1 MAIER
6 QRRRSSQ
13 SVTIRDVAAHVGVS
27 PMTVSRVINRE
38 NNVKSETREMVHA
51 AIRALN
57 YAPSPAARSLAGSRP
72 CRIGLLYDNP
82 STGYL
87 SELLLGTLDESSRTG
102 AQVLVERCGDSE
114 MAAAALGKLL
124 KTGIDGLILTPPLC
138 ESERVLAEV
147 RQAGVVAVAVATG
160 HASSYMATVRI
171 DNEAAARD
179 LTEYLLSLG
188 HRRFGCIK
196 GHPGDIG
203 SQQRLTGFLGALAE
217 AGIGADTVR
226 LEQGYYTYRSGMQ
239 AAQRLLAEEPYPTA
253 IFAAN
258 DDMAAAA
265 VSLAHR
271 MGFEVPQDLS
281 IAGFDDTPVAA
292 SVWPALTTIHQP
304 VAAMARAAVD
314 LVLEE
319 VHRQRQG
326 TGTPRQLLH
335 PHTLIVRES
344 TGVAPPPD
352 GSPDGIGSRDG
363 GAAPEDAGPH

>member
-1 MAIER
+1 MATER
-6 QRRRSSQ
+6 HRRRSNQ

-38 NNVKSETREMVHA
+38 SNVKPETRELVHA

-57 YAPSPAARSLAGSRP
+57 YAPSPAARSLAGSVP

-87 SELLLGTLDESSRTG
+87 SELLLGALDESSRTG
-102 AQVLVERCGDSE
+102 AQVLVERCGASE
-114 MAAAALGKLL
+114 MAATALGKLL
-124 KTGIDGLILTPPLC
+124 KAGIDGLILTPPLG
-138 ESERVLAEV
+138 ESAHVLAEV
-147 RQAGVVAVAVATG
+147 QQAGVVAVVVAS
-160 HASSYMATVRI
+160 ADVSARMATIRI

-188 HRRFGCIK
+188 HRRFGFIQ
-196 GHPGDIG
+196 GHPHHEV
-203 SQQRLTGFLGALAE
+203 SQQRLQGFLTALAA
-217 AGIGADTVR
+217 AGIAADSVR
-226 LEQGYYTYRSGMQ
+226 LEQGYFTYRSGLE
-239 AAQRLLAEEPYPTA
+239 AAERLLADEPSPTA

-271 MGFEVPQDLS
+271 LGFRVPEDLS
-281 IAGFDDTPVAA
+281 IAGFDDTPIAA

-319 VHRQRQG
+319 VRRRRDG
-326 TGTPRQLLH
+326 TGAPRQLLH

-344 TGVAPPPD
+344 TGPPPE
-352 GSPDGIGSRDG
+352 
-363 GAAPEDAGPH
+363 AASG

>member
-6 QRRRSSQ
+6 QRRKSSQ

-38 NNVKSETREMVHA
+38 SNVKPETRELVHA
-51 AIRALN
+51 AMRELN
-57 YAPSPAARSLAGSRP
+57 YAPSPAARSLAGSIP

-87 SELLLGTLDESSRTG
+87 GELLLGALDESSRTG
-102 AQVLVERCGDSE
+102 AQILVERCGESE
-114 MAAAALGKLL
+114 LAAAALGKLL

-138 ESERVLAEV
+138 EAERVLAEV
-147 RQAGVVAVAVATG
+147 QQLGVVAVLVAVG
-160 HASSYMATVRI
+160 HASERMATVRI
-171 DNEAAARD
+171 DEQAAARD

-188 HRRFGCIK
+188 HRRFGFIK
-196 GHPGDIG
+196 GHPNHAA
-203 SQQRLTGFLGALAE
+203 SQLRLQGFLAALSS
-217 AGIGADTVR
+217 AGIEADAVR
-226 LEQGYYTYRSGMQ
+226 LQQGYFTYRSGLE
-239 AAQRLLAEEPYPTA
+239 AAERLLADEPYPTA
-253 IFAAN
+253 IFAGN

-271 MGFEVPQDLS
+271 IGFEVPEDLS
-281 IAGFDDTPVAA
+281 IVGFDDTPIAA
-292 SVWPALTTIHQP
+292 NVWPALTTVNQP

-319 VHRQRQG
+319 VRRQRDG
-326 TGTPRQLLH
+326 TGAPRQLLH

-344 TGVAPPPD
+344 TGPAPAE
-352 GSPDGIGSRDG
+352 
-363 GAAPEDAGPH
+363 AAAD

>member
-6 QRRRSSQ
+6 QRRRSNQ
-13 SVTIRDVAAHVGVS
+13 GVTIRDVAAHVGVS

-38 NNVKSETREMVHA
+38 SNVKPETRELVHA
-51 AIRALN
+51 AIRTLN
-57 YAPSPAARSLAGSRP
+57 YAPSPAARSLAGSLP
-72 CRIGLLYDNP
+72 CRIGMLYDNP

-87 SELLLGTLDESSRTG
+87 SELLLGALDESSRTG
-102 AQVLVERCGDSE
+102 AQVLVERCGESE

-147 RQAGVVAVAVATG
+147 QQAGVVAVAVAPG
-160 HASSYMATVRI
+160 HASERIATVRI

-196 GHPGDIG
+196 GHPNHTG
-203 SQQRLTGFLGALAE
+203 SQLRLQGFLAALAA
-217 AGIGADTVR
+217 AGIAADSVR
-226 LEQGYYTYRSGMQ
+226 LEQGYFSYRSGLE
-239 AAQRLLAEEPYPTA
+239 AAERLLSDEPYPTA

-271 MGFEVPQDLS
+271 IGFEVPEDLS
-281 IAGFDDTPVAA
+281 IAGFDDTPIAA

-319 VHRQRQG
+319 VHRQRDG
-326 TGTPRQLLH
+326 TGAPRQLLH

-344 TGVAPPPD
+344 TALAPAPPA
-352 GSPDGIGSRDG
+352 
-363 GAAPEDAGPH
+363 GAAA

>member
-1 MAIER
+1 MTIER
-6 QRRRSSQ
+6 QRRRSNQ

-38 NNVKSETREMVHA
+38 SNVKPETRELVHA

-57 YAPSPAARSLAGSRP
+57 YAPSPAARSLAGSVP

-87 SELLLGTLDESSRTG
+87 SELLLGALDESSRTG
-102 AQVLVERCGDSE
+102 AQVLVERCGESE
-114 MAAAALGKLL
+114 LAAVALGKLIRA
-124 KTGIDGLILTPPLC
+124 GVDALILTPPLC
-138 ESERVLAEV
+138 ESERVLDEV
-147 RQAGVVAVAVATG
+147 QRTGVAAVAVAPG
-160 HASSYMATVRI
+160 HASDRLATIRI
-171 DNEAAARD
+171 DNQAAARD

-188 HRRFGCIK
+188 HRRFGCIN
-196 GHPGDIG
+196 GHPNHAV
-203 SQQRLTGFLGALAE
+203 SQQRLQGFLAALAA
-217 AGIGADTVR
+217 AGIAPDNVR
-226 LEQGYYTYRSGMQ
+226 VEQGYFTYRSGLE
-239 AAQRLLAEEPYPTA
+239 AAQRLLADDPYPTA

-271 MGFEVPQDLS
+271 LGFEVPADLS
-281 IAGFDDTPVAA
+281 IAGFDDTPIAA

-319 VHRQRQG
+319 VRRQRDG
-326 TGTPRQLLH
+326 TGAPRQLLH

-344 TGVAPPPD
+344 TGPAA
-352 GSPDGIGSRDG
+352 SEAAG
-363 GAAPEDAGPH
+363 G

>member
-1 MAIER
+1 MARQR
-6 QRRRSSQ
+6 QRRRSNQ

-38 NNVKSETREMVHA
+38 SNVKPETRELVHA

-57 YAPSPAARSLAGSRP
+57 YAPSPAARSLAGSVP

-87 SELLLGTLDESSRTG
+87 GELLLGALDESSRTG
-102 AQVLVERCGDSE
+102 AQVLVERCGESE

-124 KTGIDGLILTPPLC
+124 KAGIDGLILTPPLC

-147 RQAGVVAVAVATG
+147 QHAGVVAVAVASG
-160 HASSYMATVRI
+160 HDSDRMASIRI
-171 DNEAAARD
+171 DNAAAARD

-188 HRRFGCIK
+188 HRRFGFIK
-196 GHPGDIG
+196 GHPSHAV
-203 SQQRLTGFLGALAE
+203 SQQRLQGFLAALAG
-217 AGIGADTVR
+217 AGIAPDSVR
-226 LEQGYYTYRSGMQ
+226 LEQGYFTYRSGLE
-239 AAQRLLAEEPYPTA
+239 AAERLLADEPYPTA

-271 MGFEVPQDLS
+271 SGFEVPQDLS
-281 IAGFDDTPVAA
+281 IAGFDDTPIAA

-314 LVLEE
+314 LLLEE
-319 VHRQRQG
+319 VCRHRDG
-326 TGTPRQLLH
+326 TGAPRQLLH

-344 TGVAPPPD
+344 TGSAPPEAVC
-352 GSPDGIGSRDG
+352 G
-363 GAAPEDAGPH
+363 

>member
-1 MAIER
+1 MATER
-6 QRRRSSQ
+6 QRRRSNQ
-13 SVTIRDVAAHVGVS
+13 SVTIREVAAHVGVS

-38 NNVKSETREMVHA
+38 SNVKPETRELVHA

-57 YAPSPAARSLAGSRP
+57 YAPSPAARSLAGSVP

-87 SELLLGTLDESSRTG
+87 GELLLGALDESSRTG
-102 AQVLVERCGDSE
+102 AQVLVERCGESE
-114 MAAAALGKLL
+114 MAAASLAKLL
-124 KTGIDGLILTPPLC
+124 KAGIDALILTPPLC

-147 RQAGVVAVAVATG
+147 QQAGVIAVAVAPG
-160 HASSYMATVRI
+160 HASAHLATVRI

-188 HRRFGCIK
+188 HRRFGFIN
-196 GHPGDIG
+196 GHPNHTV
-203 SQQRLTGFLGALAE
+203 SRQRLQGCLAALAD
-217 AGIGADTVR
+217 AGIAPESVR
-226 LEQGYYTYRSGMQ
+226 LEQGYFTYRSGLE
-239 AAQRLLAEEPYPTA
+239 AAERLLADEPYPTA

-271 MGFEVPQDLS
+271 IGFEVPEDLS
-281 IAGFDDTPVAA
+281 IAGFDDTPIAA

-319 VHRQRQG
+319 VRRHRDG
-326 TGTPRQLLH
+326 TGAPRQLLH

-344 TGVAPPPD
+344 TG
-352 GSPDGIGSRDG
+352 
-363 GAAPEDAGPH
+363 AAPSAVLCG

>member
-6 QRRRSSQ
+6 QRRRSNQ

-38 NNVKSETREMVHA
+38 SNVRPATRELVHA
-51 AIRALN
+51 AIRTLN
-57 YAPSPAARSLAGSRP
+57 YAPSPAARSLAGSVP

-87 SELLLGTLDESSRTG
+87 SDLLLGALDESNRTG
-102 AQVLVERCGDSE
+102 AQVLVERCGSSE

-147 RQAGVVAVAVATG
+147 QQVGVVAVAVASG
-160 HASSYMATVRI
+160 HASERIATVRF

-179 LTEYLLSLG
+179 LTEYLLALG
-188 HRRFGCIK
+188 HRRFGYIK
-196 GHPGDIG
+196 GHPNHAG
-203 SQQRLTGFLGALAE
+203 SQLRLQGFLGALAA
-217 AGIGADTVR
+217 AGIDPDGVR
-226 LEQGYYTYRSGMQ
+226 QQQGYFSYRSGLE
-239 AAQRLLAEEPYPTA
+239 AAERLLADEPYPTA

-271 MGFEVPQDLS
+271 IGFEVPEDLS
-281 IAGFDDTPVAA
+281 IAGFDDTPIAA
-292 SVWPALTTIHQP
+292 SIWPALTTIHQP
-304 VAAMARAAVD
+304 VAAMARAAVN

-319 VHRQRQG
+319 VQRQREG
-326 TGTPRQLLH
+326 TGAPRQLLH

-344 TGVAPPPD
+344 TGPAPVTP
-352 GSPDGIGSRDG
+352 GSG
-363 GAAPEDAGPH
+363 

>member
-38 NNVKSETREMVHA
+38 SNVKSETREMVHA

-57 YAPSPAARSLAGSRP
+57 YAPSPAARSLAGSVP

-114 MAAAALGKLL
+114 MAEAALGKLL
-124 KTGIDGLILTPPLC
+124 KTGIDGLILTTPLC

-147 RQAGVVAVAVATG
+147 QHAGVVAVAVAPG
-160 HASSYMATVRI
+160 LASERLATVRI

-179 LTEYLLSLG
+179 LAEYLLSLG

-196 GHPGDIG
+196 GHPSDAGG
-203 SQQRLTGFLGALAE
+203 QQRLDGFLGALAK
-217 AGIGADTVR
+217 AGIEADTVR
-226 LEQGYYTYRSGMQ
+226 IEQGYYTYRSGLA

-319 VHRQRQG
+319 VHRARQG
-326 TGTPRQLLH
+326 TGAPRQLLH

-344 TGVAPPPD
+344 TSVAPRPNGNGTAIGTPAPD
-352 GSPDGIGSRDG
+352 DR
-363 GAAPEDAGPH
+363 H

>member
-1 MAIER
+1 MTMER
-6 QRRRSSQ
+6 QRRRPNQ

-38 NNVKSETREMVHA
+38 SNVKPETREMVYA

-57 YAPSPAARSLAGSRP
+57 YAPSPAARRLAGSVP

-87 SELLLGTLDESSRTG
+87 SELLLGALDESSRTG
-102 AQVLVERCGDSE
+102 AQVLVERCGESE

-124 KTGIDGLILTPPLC
+124 KAGIDALILTPPLC

-147 RQAGVVAVAVATG
+147 RQAGVVAVAVAPG
-160 HASSYMATVRI
+160 HPSQGIATIRI

-188 HRRFGCIK
+188 HRRFGFII
-196 GHPGDIG
+196 GHPDHTV
-203 SQQRLTGFLGALAE
+203 SQQRLQGCLAALA
-217 AGIGADTVR
+217 AGGIAPDSLR
-226 LEQGYYTYRSGMQ
+226 LEQGYFTYRSGLE
-239 AAQRLLAEEPYPTA
+239 AAERLLADEPYPTA

-258 DDMAAAA
+258 DDLAAAA

-271 MGFEVPQDLS
+271 LGFEVPGDLS
-281 IAGFDDTPVAA
+281 IAGFDDTPIAT

-314 LVLEE
+314 LLLEE
-319 VHRQRQG
+319 VRRQREG
-326 TGTPRQLLH
+326 SGAPRQLLH

-344 TGVAPPPD
+344 TGPVPAAI
-352 GSPDGIGSRDG
+352 SAA
-363 GAAPEDAGPH
+363 AAP

>member
-6 QRRRSSQ
+6 QRRRSNQ

-38 NNVKSETREMVHA
+38 LNVKPETREMVHA

-57 YAPSPAARSLAGSRP
+57 YAPSPAARSLAGSIP

-87 SELLLGTLDESSRTG
+87 SELLLGALDESSRTG
-102 AQVLVERCGDSE
+102 AQVLVERCGESE

-124 KTGIDGLILTPPLC
+124 KAGIDALILTPPLC

-147 RQAGVVAVAVATG
+147 RLAGVVAVAVASG
-160 HASSYMATVRI
+160 YASERMATVRI

-188 HRRFGCIK
+188 HRRFGCIT
-196 GHPGDIG
+196 GHPSHSG
-203 SQQRLTGFLGALAE
+203 SQQRLQGFLSALAA
-217 AGIGADTVR
+217 AGINADTVR
-226 LEQGYYTYRSGMQ
+226 VEQGYFTYRSGLE
-239 AAQRLLAEEPYPTA
+239 AAQRLLADEPYPTA

-271 MGFEVPQDLS
+271 LGFEVPGDLS
-281 IAGFDDTPVAA
+281 IAGFDDTPIAA

-319 VHRQRQG
+319 VQRQREG
-326 TGTPRQLLH
+326 TGAPRQLLH

-344 TGVAPPPD
+344 TGPAPLEA
-352 GSPDGIGSRDG
+352 IGN
-363 GAAPEDAGPH
+363 